1 MKNEKERLNSY
12 YFNNPSDNMVERE
25 LNHVKLKYLIFENE
39 LSLQTEPKEL
49 VNGCLLEGKGTLNYE
64 QRSYEINKFDI
75 FFLPPKKSI
84 KINLQDSNSSKI
96 CFLSYEVETL
106 VNTELELE
114 LEKFNLD
121 KFLPRGEH
129 SSSNLMSTYRTVWT
143 AIKNGYFMSGF
154 TNIPSRSLKEG
165 TITSVNLEK
174 NQSGN
179 EEIYAHIHPGN
190 PEVYIACVDDNKYAL
205 TQYLINRE
213 GISVSHDL
221 NNGEGAFFP
230 GECGHSN
237 FARPIY
243 KNLKYCM
250 YLWMIPTF
258 GRSTTVNPIT
268 LK

>member
-1 MKNEKERLNSY
+1 MKNEKEKLNSY
-12 YFNNPSDNMVERE
+12 YFTNPSDNIVERILE
-25 LNHVKLKYLIFENE
+25 NVKLRYLYFENQ
-39 LSLQTEPKEL
+39 LSLQTKPKEII
-49 VNGCLLEGKGTLNYE
+49 NGCLLEGSGMLNFE
-64 QRSYEINKFDI
+64 DKNYEINRFDI

-96 CFLSYEVETL
+96 CLMLYEVENK
-106 VNTELELE
+106 VNAKFD

-121 KFLPRGEH
+121 KFLPRGKH
-129 SSSNLMSTYRTVWT
+129 TSSNLMSTYRTVWT

-154 TNIPSRSLKEG
+154 TNIPPISLKAG

-174 NQSGN
+174 NEDGD

-190 PEVYIACVDDNKYAL
+190 PEVYIACIDDKKYAI

-213 GISVSHDL
+213 GISVSRDL
-221 NNGEGAFFP
+221 MDGEGAFFP

-237 FARPIY
+237 FARPTY
-243 KNLKYCM
+243 KNLHYCM

-258 GRSTTVNPIT
+258 GRFSTVNPIT

>member
-1 MKNEKERLNSY
+1 MKTEKERLNSY
-12 YFNNPSDNMVERE
+12 YFNNPSDNIVEKH
-25 LNHVKLKYLIFENE
+25 LDDVKLKYLIFENE
-39 LSLQTEPKEL
+39 LSFQSKPREL

-64 QRSYEINKFDI
+64 QKSFEINKFDI
-75 FFLPPKKSI
+75 FFLPSNKSI
-84 KINLQDSNSSKI
+84 KINLQESNSSKI
-96 CFLSYEVETL
+96 CLMSYEVENI
-106 VNTELELE
+106 VNTNFELEN
-114 LEKFNLD
+114 FNLD

-154 TNIPSRSLKEG
+154 TNIPTSSLKEG
-165 TITSVNLEK
+165 AITSVNLEK
-174 NQSGN
+174 NKDGN

-190 PEVYIACVDDNKYAL
+190 PEVYIACIDDKKYAL
-205 TQYLINRE
+205 TQYLISQE

-221 NNGEGAFFP
+221 NDGEGAFFP

-237 FARPIY
+237 FARPTY

-258 GRSTTVNPIT
+258 GRSSTVNPIT
-268 LK
+268 LR